1 MGGGGGRGGGLKLTQ
16 STDCSINQSIIQS
29 VFPSDSKLLMT
40 ICFLLFFAD
49 LLRTALKTLLTDF
62 AKYDK
67 TITEYTAGLF
77 HFTTETINTMSLDFP
92 T

>member
-1 MGGGGGRGGGLKLTQ
+1 
-16 STDCSINQSIIQS
+16 
-29 VFPSDSKLLMT
+29 MT

-77 HFTTETINTMSLDFP
+77 HFTTETINTMSLDLP
-92 T
+92 TWSMVFVLEASLRR

>member
-1 MGGGGGRGGGLKLTQ
+1 MLRWWEGVGGGGGGLK
-16 STDCSINQSIIQS
+16 
-29 VFPSDSKLLMT
+29 
-40 ICFLLFFAD
+40 
-49 LLRTALKTLLTDF
+49 LTDF

-77 HFTTETINTMSLDFP
+77 HFTTETINTMSLDLP